1 MRALIKNSAVPED
14 VTLGEVGEPEP
25 APGQVRVRTQA
36 CGLCGSDVHAWRHDR
51 GYEWIAPPVVL
62 GHEAVGRVVALG
74 DGVDDRWLGKRVVP
88 VSIDGCGTCDLC
100 ERGLRQICPQRSVL
114 GLSFD
119 GAAAESFVVPEVRL
133 VEIDEHLP
141 APIAALTEPLS
152 VACRSVAHVE
162 GAVDGPAKVVVSGPG
177 PIGTMAALVLAQR
190 GHDVVLT
197 GIGNDE
203 ASRLPLARSLGL
215 RTVVA
220 GKDTMPFIP
229 TGWVE
234 ASGSTHALDAAI
246 AAVLPGSPV
255 AVVGLFAHDRSDRPQ
270 RVDPQRDPDAGQL
283 RIHQAGLPGCRA
295 GPGRRPRTVA
305 PPGHRGGPGRRP
317 TGPRAGRGRPRHE
330 SRSHSLTVTTP

>member
-14 VTLGEVGEPEP
+14 VTLGVVGEPGP

-62 GHEAVGRVVALG
+62 GHEAVGRVEALG

-100 ERGLRQICPQRSVL
+100 ARGLRQICPQRSVL

-119 GAAAESFVVPEVRL
+119 GAAAETFLVPEVRL

-215 RTVVA
+215 RTVVS
-220 GKDTMPFIP
+220 GEDNMPFIP

-255 AVVGLFAHDRSDRPQ
+255 AVVGLFAHSGPIDLNALTRKEIRMQGSYGSTKPDYQ
-270 RVDPQRDPDAGQL
+270 AAAQALAADPEPWPHLVTEVALADGAQALARAAAGHDMKVVL
-283 RIHQAGLPGCRA
+283 IP
-295 GPGRRPRTVA
+295 
-305 PPGHRGGPGRRP
+305 
-317 TGPRAGRGRPRHE
+317 
-330 SRSHSLTVTTP
+330 

>member
-74 DGVDDRWLGKRVVP
+74 DGVDHRWLGKRVVP

-215 RTVVA
+215 RTVVS

-255 AVVGLFAHDRSDRPQ
+255 AVVGLFAH
-270 RVDPQRDPDAGQL
+270 
-283 RIHQAGLPGCRA
+283 A
-295 GPGRRPRTVA
+295 GPIDLNALTRKEIRMQGSYGSTKPDYQAAAQALVA
-305 PPGHRGGPGRRP
+305 DPEPWPHLVTEVALADGAQALERAAAGHDMKVVLIP
-317 TGPRAGRGRPRHE
+317 
-330 SRSHSLTVTTP
+330 

>member
-62 GHEAVGRVVALG
+62 GHEAVGRVEALG
-74 DGVDDRWLGKRVVP
+74 DGVDHRWLGKRVVP

-133 VEIDEHLP
+133 VEVDELLP

-162 GAVDGPAKVVVSGPG
+162 GAVDGPAKVAVSGPG

-215 RTVVA
+215 RTVVS
-220 GKDTMPFIP
+220 GKDTLPFIP

-255 AVVGLFAHDRSDRPQ
+255 AVVGLFAH
-270 RVDPQRDPDAGQL
+270 
-283 RIHQAGLPGCRA
+283 A
-295 GPGRRPRTVA
+295 GPIDLNALTRKEIRMQGSYGSTKSDYQAAAQALAADPEPWPHLVTEVA
-305 PPGHRGGPGRRP
+305 LADGAQALERAAAGHDMKVVLIP
-317 TGPRAGRGRPRHE
+317 
-330 SRSHSLTVTTP
+330 